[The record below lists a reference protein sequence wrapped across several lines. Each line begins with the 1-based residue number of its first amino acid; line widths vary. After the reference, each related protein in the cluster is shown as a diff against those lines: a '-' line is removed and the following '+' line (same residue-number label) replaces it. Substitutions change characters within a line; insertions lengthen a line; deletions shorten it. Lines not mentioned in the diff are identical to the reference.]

1 MYDKHENYKSI
12 LIVYAIFKVEDI
24 CLKQTFPAAMIYVW
38 FN

>member
-1 MYDKHENYKSI
+1 METTKAFWFF
-12 LIVYAIFKVEDI
+12 YAIFKVEDI